1 MKKVLAIVLA
11 LVMALSCGAMAFA
24 ETDTTAEATTEAAA
38 TEATTEAAAGDNNID
53 IDVNVSVP
61 GAEVITLPAENA
73 KCGKCGS
80 VLAEG
85 ELLSSHECPTE
96 AATEKDYINLTV
108 KDVLNAIV
116 ELAKAGMTQW
126 ADVETVVIKIVEFL
140 DGLVKGTTSG
150 KVDGL
155 VAELEGLLSGVE
167 IPGMK
172 DLINALKEKILSWY
186 TPDVFVTEPV
196 ETPETGSAPVGI
208 AVFAAVSVAAAA
220 AFVCTKKN

>member
-24 ETDTTAEATTEAAA
+24 ADDATT
-38 TEATTEAAAGDNNID
+38 TTTTAAAGDTIINEAA
-53 IDVNVSVP
+53 P
-61 GAEVITLPAENA
+61 QNA
-73 KCGKCGS
+73 KCGLCGS
-80 VLAEG
+80 TLAEG
-85 ELLSSHECPTE
+85 ELIADHVCPTE
-96 AATEKDYINLTV
+96 AATEKDYIDLTV

-116 ELAKAGMTQW
+116 ELAKSAMTQW

-155 VAELEGLLSGVE
+155 VAELEGLFTGIE

-172 DLINALKEKILSWY
+172 DLINSLKEKILSWY
-186 TPDVFVTEPV
+186 TPDIFVTEPV

>member
-24 ETDTTAEATTEAAA
+24 ADDATT
-38 TEATTEAAAGDNNID
+38 TTTTAAAGDTIINEAA
-53 IDVNVSVP
+53 P
-61 GAEVITLPAENA
+61 QNA
-73 KCGKCGS
+73 KCGLCGS
-80 VLAEG
+80 TLAEG
-85 ELLSSHECPTE
+85 ELIADHVCPTE
-96 AATEKDYINLTV
+96 AATEKDYIDLTV

-116 ELAKAGMTQW
+116 ELAKSAMTQW

-155 VAELEGLLSGVE
+155 VAELEGLFTGIE

-186 TPDVFVTEPV
+186 TPDIFVTDPV

>member
-11 LVMALSCGAMAFA
+11 LVMALSCSAMAFA
-24 ETDTTAEATTEAAA
+24 DETTTAAADTTAATQ
-38 TEATTEAAAGDNNID
+38 AAAGDTIINEAA
-53 IDVNVSVP
+53 P
-61 GAEVITLPAENA
+61 ENA
-73 KCGKCGS
+73 KCGLCGS
-80 VLAEG
+80 TLAADEKIAD
-85 ELLSSHECPTE
+85 HVCPTE
-96 AATEKDYINLTV
+96 AATEKDYIDLTV

-155 VAELEGLLSGVE
+155 VAELEGLLAGVE

-172 DLINALKEKILSWY
+172 DLINSLKEKILSWY
-186 TPDVFVTEPV
+186 TPDIFVTDPV
-196 ETPETGSAPVGI
+196 VTPETGSAPVGI

>member
-11 LVMALSCGAMAFA
+11 LVMALSCSAMAFA
-24 ETDTTAEATTEAAA
+24 ETTTAAADTTAATQ
-38 TEATTEAAAGDNNID
+38 AAAGDTIINEAA
-53 IDVNVSVP
+53 P
-61 GAEVITLPAENA
+61 QNA
-73 KCGKCGS
+73 KCGLCGS
-80 VLAEG
+80 VLAADEKIAD
-85 ELLSSHECPTE
+85 HVCPTE
-96 AATEKDYINLTV
+96 AATEKDYIDLTV

-126 ADVETVVIKIVEFL
+126 ADVESVVIKIVEFL

-155 VAELEGLLSGVE
+155 VAELEGILAGVE

-186 TPDVFVTEPV
+186 TPDIFVTEPT

>member
-24 ETDTTAEATTEAAA
+24 ETTAEATTEAA
-38 TEATTEAAAGDNNID
+38 TQAAAGDTIINEAA
-53 IDVNVSVP
+53 P
-61 GAEVITLPAENA
+61 QNA
-73 KCGKCGS
+73 KCGLCGS
-80 VLAEG
+80 TLAEG
-85 ELLSSHECPTE
+85 ELIADHVCPTE
-96 AATEKDYINLTV
+96 AATEKDYIDLTV

-186 TPDVFVTEPV
+186 TPDIFVTDPV

>member
-1 MKKVLAIVLA
+1 
-11 LVMALSCGAMAFA
+11 
-24 ETDTTAEATTEAAA
+24 
-38 TEATTEAAAGDNNID
+38 
-53 IDVNVSVP
+53 
-61 GAEVITLPAENA
+61 
-73 KCGKCGS
+73 
-80 VLAEG
+80 
-85 ELLSSHECPTE
+85 
-96 AATEKDYINLTV
+96 
-108 KDVLNAIV
+108 
-116 ELAKAGMTQW
+116 MTQW

-186 TPDVFVTEPV
+186 TPDIFVTDPV

>member
-1 MKKVLAIVLA
+1 MKKVLAIALA
-11 LVMALSCGAMAFA
+11 LVMALSCSAMAFA
-24 ETDTTAEATTEAAA
+24 DTTTDAATTEAA
-38 TEATTEAAAGDNNID
+38 TNAAGDTIINEAA
-53 IDVNVSVP
+53 P
-61 GAEVITLPAENA
+61 QNA
-73 KCGKCGS
+73 KCGLCGS
-80 VLAEG
+80 VLAADEKIAD
-85 ELLSSHECPTE
+85 HVCPTE

-108 KDVLNAIV
+108 KDVLDAIV

-186 TPDVFVTEPV
+186 TPDIFVTEPT

>member
-24 ETDTTAEATTEAAA
+24 ETDTTAEATTEAA
-38 TEATTEAAAGDNNID
+38 TQAAAGDTIINEAA
-53 IDVNVSVP
+53 P
-61 GAEVITLPAENA
+61 QNA
-73 KCGKCGS
+73 KCGLCGS
-80 VLAEG
+80 TLAEG
-85 ELLSSHECPTE
+85 ELIADHVCPTE
-96 AATEKDYINLTV
+96 AATEKDYIDLTV

-116 ELAKAGMTQW
+116 ELAKSAMTQW

-155 VAELEGLLSGVE
+155 VAELEGLFTGIE

-186 TPDVFVTEPV
+186 TPDIFVTDPV

>member
-24 ETDTTAEATTEAAA
+24 ETDTTAEATTEAA
-38 TEATTEAAAGDNNID
+38 TEAATNVVINNNEGDTIINEAA
-53 IDVNVSVP
+53 P
-61 GAEVITLPAENA
+61 ENA

-80 VLAEG
+80 VLAADEK
-85 ELLSSHECPTE
+85 LADHECPTE
-96 AATEKDYINLTV
+96 AATEKDYIDLTV

-155 VAELEGLLSGVE
+155 VAELEGLFTGIE

-186 TPDVFVTEPV
+186 TPDIFVTEPV

>member
-24 ETDTTAEATTEAAA
+24 TEDAASTAAA
-38 TEATTEAAAGDNNID
+38 TTAAPETTTAAPAA
-53 IDVNVSVP
+53 DVQ
-61 GAEVITLPAENA
+61 
-73 KCGKCGS
+73 
-80 VLAEG
+80 
-85 ELLSSHECPTE
+85 LS
-96 AATEKDYINLTV
+96 V

-116 ELAKAGMTQW
+116 ELAKAGMSQW
-126 ADVETVVIKIVEFL
+126 ADVEDVVIRIIDFL
-140 DGLVKGTTSG
+140 DGLIKGTTSG

-155 VAELEGLLSGVE
+155 VAELEGLLAGVE

-172 DLINALKEKILSWY
+172 DLINALKAKILSWY
-186 TPDVFVTEPV
+186 TPDIFVTEPT

>member
-11 LVMALSCGAMAFA
+11 LVMALSCSAMAFA
-24 ETDTTAEATTEAAA
+24 GEDASTTAAA
-38 TEATTEAAAGDNNID
+38 TTAAATTKAAAAGDTIINEAA
-53 IDVNVSVP
+53 P
-61 GAEVITLPAENA
+61 QNA
-73 KCGKCGS
+73 KCGLCGS
-80 VLAEG
+80 ILAADEKIAG
-85 ELLSSHECPTE
+85 HTCPTE
-96 AATEKDYINLTV
+96 AATEKDYIDLTV

-126 ADVETVVIKIVEFL
+126 ADVENVVIKIVEFL

-155 VAELEGLLSGVE
+155 VAELEGILAGVE

-186 TPDVFVTEPV
+186 TPDIFVTEPT

>member
-11 LVMALSCGAMAFA
+11 LVMALSCSAMAFA
-24 ETDTTAEATTEAAA
+24 TTEVATTEAA
-38 TEATTEAAAGDNNID
+38 TEAATNVVINNNEGDTIINEAA
-53 IDVNVSVP
+53 P
-61 GAEVITLPAENA
+61 ENA

-80 VLAEG
+80 VLAADEK
-85 ELLSSHECPTE
+85 LADHECPTE
-96 AATEKDYINLTV
+96 AATEKDYIDLTV

-186 TPDVFVTEPV
+186 TPDIFVTDPV

>member
-24 ETDTTAEATTEAAA
+24 EGTEGEAA
-38 TEATTEAAAGDNNID
+38 TAA
-53 IDVNVSVP
+53 VQ
-61 GAEVITLPAENA
+61 NA
-73 KCGKCGS
+73 KCGLCNS
-80 VLAEG
+80 ILAADEKIAD
-85 ELLSSHECPTE
+85 HVCPTAAPE
-96 AATEKDYINLTV
+96 EATEKDYIDLTV

-116 ELAKAGMTQW
+116 ELAKSAMTQW

-155 VAELEGLLSGVE
+155 VAELEGLFTGIE

-186 TPDVFVTEPV
+186 TPDIFVTEPT

>member
-24 ETDTTAEATTEAAA
+24 EETTTEAAA

-85 ELLSSHECPTE
+85 EKLADHECPTE
-96 AATEKDYINLTV
+96 AATEKDYIDLTV

-126 ADVETVVIKIVEFL
+126 ADVENVVIKIVEFL

-186 TPDVFVTEPV
+186 TPDIFVTEPT